1 MKRLILDQDVMSVGS
16 RCQETEVETLAF
28 SSVLDHEFDFH
39 IHDSTCFVL
48 VRTTWHPEYP
58 MGHS

>member
-28 SSVLDHEFDFH
+28 SSVLD
-39 IHDSTCFVL
+39 
-48 VRTTWHPEYP
+48 RTTWHPEYP